1 MSHSLT
7 QAHLD
12 AAARYTNRKSGRGNN
27 MRLVTEAQLQG
38 YTQYLAGASALLHL
52 PRAVPLVIQ
61 DAQGNFPYMPG
72 LDGPVNPE

>member
-1 MSHSLT
+1 MSHSLN
-7 QAHLD
+7 QALLD

-27 MRLVTEAQLQG
+27 MRLVTTAQLDG
-38 YTQYLAGASALLHL
+38 YTQWIGQMMSL